1 MLDPWIIEEILRREE
16 DRRRE
21 QEGSRIEAPLE
32 RPRYRETDPAMPK
45 PAPTED
51 TGRGVVTIDI

>member
-21 QEGSRIEAPLE
+21 QERSRIEAPLE
-32 RPRYRETDPAMPK
+32 RPRYRDTDTS
-45 PAPTED
+45 PAPSSDENR
-51 TGRGVVTIDI
+51 RGVVVIDI